1 MTFIVFVSESR
12 TNRVVPKPSRVHASS
27 SSVQKR
33 VSCKGGWNFSEL
45 RVHVGSPGSP
55 LVVLRAIVPS
65 APPQLHTPLARAG
78 IAA

>member
-12 TNRVVPKPSRVHASS
+12 TNRVVPKTSRVHASS

-33 VSCKGGWNFSEL
+33 VRAGGNFSGL